1 VLPTVS
7 ADGLLINLIVGHWS
21 KKEDESICMGLLGSL
36 DRRKNETQLLGKG
49 VAQHEISL
57 FENT

>member
-1 VLPTVS
+1 VS